1 MRDLQLFI
9 GNRNYSPWS
18 MRPWVLLKAF
28 DLAFEE
34 VFVRLDAQLP
44 QVLAESIG
52 QPLDHPSKVP
62 VLQHGELLVWDSLAI
77 AEYLAEKFAEK
88 NLWPQNPEL
97 RALGRSLCAEMHSGF
112 GDLRTHCGMNIEANL
127 REVGAK
133 IYADKPAVRADVAR
147 LDAIF
152 SLAAQNGGAYLFG
165 DFSIADAYF
174 APALLRL
181 QTYGLPLSAQ
191 AQAYRQRILAH
202 PAVAEWVAAARAEAD
217 FLPAY
222 EPYRSSR

>member
-1 MRDLQLFI
+1 MEVLQLII
-9 GNRNYSPWS
+9 GNHNYSPWS
-18 MRPWVLLKAF
+18 MRPWLLLKAF
-28 DLAFEE
+28 DIPFDA
-34 VFVRLDAQLP
+34 VFLRLDAQLP
-44 QVLAESIG
+44 EHLRQIGKPSLA
-52 QPLDHPSKVP
+52 PSKVP
-62 VLQHGELLVWDSLAI
+62 LLRDDDIWIWDSLAI
-77 AEYLAEKFAEK
+77 AEYLAEKFPAK
-88 NLWPQNPEL
+88 NLWPQDAAQ
-97 RALGRSLCAEMHSGF
+97 RALARSLCAEMHSGF

-133 IYADKPAVRADVAR
+133 VYTENPAVRADVAR

-152 SLAAQNGGAYLFG
+152 SLAAAHPDGYLFG
-165 DFSIADAYF
+165 AFCAADAYF
-174 APALLRL
+174 APAVLRL